1 MSDSEVE
8 FESADEGSQGEDGW
22 EIESNFDIPDVKPL
36 SVELKPTGTKL
47 TTLPNVSENGDTEQN
62 VKCENENTKH
72 FGQNDVS
79 NAVLIVQS
87 KLDKLVVNNGNITT
101 SEPKISETVQN
112 EIKQSSTQL
121 SGWGSWSS
129 GWSVNSLLSTAS
141 ALTNQVSQG
150 ITNVI
155 GAPAPEQ
162 LASVDKDKEIKDL
175 KETEANDELTEKSSE
190 SILGTNYFLSNVSQI
205 TKIVETTGSKIIS
218 GGLDTLE
225 TVGKKTLEVLQDGDP
240 GLRKKRAIFFQNT
253 EKINLSQTLQEAKNK
268 AEVESIQNNQLEI
281 KKGYAYLLDSFQG
294 LIHLESLELL
304 SKQCQMKLQT
314 VLLSYSGT
322 QLTDIQ
328 DKLDQIKD
336 LCYFDFDDDEKIM
349 TIEEFKNSLITH
361 INQISTDVKTE
372 KILKV
377 SDLIDE
383 KSNKEFDSEDSIH
396 EEAISAL
403 AELTAAAMELFYKLG
418 EMIIIDTQNQQVT
431 VKAEKLSLINESVC
445 CRIRFIA
452 NKYASLLIKYDADG
466 TSNNISDVYLE
477 SSNSSSYIQD
487 AAQLLIPILQ
497 LSVI

>member
-8 FESADEGSQGEDGW
+8 FESADEGSKDEDGW
-22 EIESNFDIPDVKPL
+22 EIESDFDLPDV
-36 SVELKPTGTKL
+36 SVEHKPTETKL
-47 TTLPNVSENGDTEQN
+47 STLPNVSDNAD
-62 VKCENENTKH
+62 TKH
-72 FGQNDVS
+72 SGLNDVS
-79 NAVLIVQS
+79 NAVSTAQS
-87 KLDKLVVNNGNITT
+87 KLDKLVVNNDNKSGSQV
-101 SEPKISETVQN
+101 SEIEQN
-112 EIKQSSTQL
+112 EIKQTSIQT
-121 SGWGSWSS
+121 SGWGGWSS

-141 ALTNQVSQG
+141 ILTNQVSQG
-150 ITNVI
+150 LTNVI

-175 KETEANDELTEKSSE
+175 KKTNVNDEITEKPSE
-190 SILGTNYFLSNVSQI
+190 SILDANYFLSNVSQI

-240 GLRKKRAIFFQNT
+240 GLRKKRAMFFQNT
-253 EKINLSQTLQEAKNK
+253 EKINLSQVLQEAKEK
-268 AEVESIQNNQLEI
+268 SEVEFKQNNQVEI

-349 TIEEFKNSLITH
+349 TTEEFKNALIAC

-396 EEAISAL
+396 NEAISAL

-418 EMIIIDTQNQQVT
+418 EIMMIDSQNQLVN
-431 VKAEKLSLINESVC
+431 VKAEKLSLLNESVC

-452 NKYASLLIKYDADG
+452 NKYASLLTKYDADG